1 MYSLEGIPKRM
12 KGQAIDK
19 KMIFT
24 NHIPDKEFVSRKKF

>member
-1 MYSLEGIPKRM
+1 M

-24 NHIPDKEFVSRKKF
+24 NHIPDKEFVSRKKFWGNF